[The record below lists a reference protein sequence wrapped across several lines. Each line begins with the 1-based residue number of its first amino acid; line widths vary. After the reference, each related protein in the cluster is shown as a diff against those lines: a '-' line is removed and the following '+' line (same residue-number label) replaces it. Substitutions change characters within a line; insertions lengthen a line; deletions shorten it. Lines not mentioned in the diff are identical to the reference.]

1 MEWGQVYQLKEL
13 TDEDKLSALQLLAKL
28 RGFDLSTEV
37 GLFLL
42 KRVER
47 DMRSLFDM
55 LNKLDK
61 ATIAEQRKLTI
72 PFIKT
77 VFNL

>member
-1 MEWGQVYQLKEL
+1 
-13 TDEDKLSALQLLAKL
+13 
-28 RGFDLSTEV
+28 
-37 GLFLL
+37 
-42 KRVER
+42 
-47 DMRSLFDM
+47 MRSLFDM